1 MGSEWGQVELLNAQ
15 SWRYSLAQRE
25 AMTTANEVDEKNPTP
40 YVFVS
45 GDAEQEHQDEINRFA
60 SKGYRVIGMSQNSA
74 SVSYGKSVVV
84 LMGFGSYAPH

>member
-1 MGSEWGQVELLNAQ
+1 
-15 SWRYSLAQRE
+15 
-25 AMTTANEVDEKNPTP
+25 MTTASEIDEKNVTP

-45 GDAEQEHQDEINRFA
+45 GDAGQEHQDEINRFA

-84 LMGFGSYAPH
+84 LMGFGNYAPHQK

>member
-1 MGSEWGQVELLNAQ
+1 
-15 SWRYSLAQRE
+15 
-25 AMTTANEVDEKNPTP
+25 MTTASEVDEKNPTP

-84 LMGFGSYAPH
+84 LMGFGSYAPHYTGGYRISRRNDERNDRARGPG